1 MRRGEFRAF
10 AVDPCGDS
18 GIMVERVQTSVLAA
32 LDLWRQWI
40 YRTTERLRIGDQTYL
55 ILLAT
60 VIGALTGLGAV
71 AFLLCIRL
79 FTYFFF
85 GVLYSALAPAP
96 WLIFLIPAL
105 GGLAIGPLIHHF
117 PEEAKGDGVP
127 SAMEAVA
134 LHGGIIRP
142 RTVALRTI
150 AAAVTIGSGGS
161 VGREAPI
168 AQIGAA
174 AGSAV
179 GQFLRVS
186 GARMRSLVGCGAAGG
201 IAAVFNAPMGGVFF
215 ALEVLLGD
223 FSAQIFAPIVISSV
237 VATAVSRAVLGNV
250 LIFRVPAFILQ
261 SLPQILWCAVLG
273 AVCGL
278 CAFLFIRMLHLA
290 ESKFSASR
298 IPVWLRAAAGGCATG
313 LIAVRF
319 PQVLGTDTLALDQA
333 LQGSLPWLL
342 LLAIAV
348 LKIVATSSSLGSGG
362 SGGVLGPAIFIG
374 GMIGA
379 LGGTVA
385 VSLFPRIA
393 GTVGGYTLVG
403 MAAFLAPVVGAPIT
417 SILILFE
424 ITGDYAIILPLL
436 VAVISAMLV
445 FGRFSRFSLYTLSL
459 HNKGID
465 LITGR
470 EEGVLKNLHVRDVM
484 QRELHTISPSA
495 TFSEL
500 SARFLFGSVDYLYLT
515 DAEGALTSV
524 ISFTDMRPYIKEEA
538 LSHLV
543 RAEDIATRNPISVTP
558 EETLLDVLVKFGIKN
573 VAMLPVVSDPH
584 TRKLVGG
591 VRRKEVLEAYQRR
604 IIYSMRNR

>member
-1 MRRGEFRAF
+1 
-10 AVDPCGDS
+10 
-18 GIMVERVQTSVLAA
+18 MVERVTTSVLAA
-32 LDLWRQWI
+32 LDFWRQRV
-40 YRTTERLRIGDQTYL
+40 YRTAERLRIGDQTFL

-71 AFLLCIRL
+71 AFLLLIRL
-79 FTYFFF
+79 FTSFFF
-85 GVLYSALAPAP
+85 GVLYSAMAPAP
-96 WLIFLIPAL
+96 YLIFLIPAL
-105 GGLAIGPLIHHF
+105 GGLAIGPLIHYF
-117 PEEAKGDGVP
+117 PEEARGDGVP

-134 LHGGIIRP
+134 LHGGILRP

-174 AGSAV
+174 MGSAV

-186 GARMRSLVGCGAAGG
+186 GERMRSLVGCGAAGG

-237 VATAVSRAVLGNV
+237 VATAVSRAFLGNI
-250 LIFRVPAFILQ
+250 LIFRVPAFTLQ
-261 SLPQILWCAVLG
+261 SLPQILWCALLG
-273 AVCGL
+273 VTCGL
-278 CAFLFIRMLHLA
+278 VAYLFLRMLHLSEA
-290 ESKFSASR
+290 KFSSAR

-313 LIAVRF
+313 LIAIRF
-319 PQVLGTDTLALDQA
+319 PQVLGTDTRALDEA
-333 LQGSLPWLL
+333 LQGTLPWILL
-342 LLAIAV
+342 LGIV
-348 LKIVATSSSLGSGG
+348 FLKIVATSCSLGSGG
-362 SGGVLGPAIFIG
+362 SGGVLGPSIFIG

-379 LGGTVA
+379 LGGTFA
-385 VSLFPRIA
+385 GKLFPHVA
-393 GTVGGYTLVG
+393 GTIGGYTLVG

-417 SILILFE
+417 AVLILFE
-424 ITGDYAIILPLL
+424 MTGDYAIILPLL
-436 VAVISAMLV
+436 VAVICAMLV
-445 FGRFSRFSLYTLSL
+445 FGRFSRFSLYTHSL
-459 HNKGID
+459 HRKGID
-465 LITGR
+465 LVTGR

-484 QRELHTISPSA
+484 QRELHTVSPSA

-500 SARFLFGSVDYLYLT
+500 TARFMYGSVDYLYLT
-515 DAEGALTSV
+515 DVEGALTSV
-524 ISFTDMRPYIKEEA
+524 ISFTDMRPYLKEET

-543 RAEDIATRNPISVTP
+543 RAEDIATRNPIAVTP

-573 VAMLPVVSDPH
+573 VAMLPVISDPH

-591 VRRKEVLEAYQRR
+591 VRRKEVLEAYRKR
-604 IIYSMRNR
+604 IIHSVRKR

>member
-1 MRRGEFRAF
+1 
-10 AVDPCGDS
+10 
-18 GIMVERVQTSVLAA
+18 MVERVSSSVLAA
-32 LDLWRQWI
+32 VDLWRQWI
-40 YRTTERLRIGDQTYL
+40 YRTAERLRVGDQTFL

-71 AFLLCIRL
+71 AFLLLTRF
-79 FTYFFF
+79 FTSLFF
-85 GVLYSALAPAP
+85 GVLYSAMAPAP
-96 WLIFLIPAL
+96 YLIFLIPAL
-105 GGLAIGPLIHHF
+105 GGLVIGPLIHYF
-117 PEEAKGDGVP
+117 PQEAKGDGVP

-134 LHGGIIRP
+134 LHGGVIRP

-150 AAAVTIGSGGS
+150 AAAVTLGSGGS

-174 AGSAV
+174 VGSAV

-186 GARMRSLVGCGAAGG
+186 GERMRSLVGCGAAGG

-237 VATAVSRAVLGNV
+237 VATAVSRAFLGNV
-250 LIFRVPAFILQ
+250 LIFRVPAFTLQ
-261 SLPQILWCAVLG
+261 SFPQILTCAVLG
-273 AVCGL
+273 AACGL
-278 CAFLFIRMLHLA
+278 AAFLFIRMLVSA
-290 ESKFSASR
+290 ETKFSASR

-313 LIAVRF
+313 LIAVKF
-319 PQVLGTDTLALDQA
+319 PQVLGTDTRALDEA
-333 LQGSLPWLL
+333 LHGALPWILL
-342 LLAIAV
+342 LGIAL
-348 LKIVATSSSLGSGG
+348 LKIVATSFSLGSGG
-362 SGGVLGPAIFIG
+362 SGGVLGPSIFMG

-379 LGGTVA
+379 LGGTFA

-417 SILILFE
+417 AILILFE
-424 ITGDYAIILPLL
+424 MTGDYAIILPLL
-436 VAVISAMLV
+436 VAVICAMLV
-445 FGRFSRFSLYTLSL
+445 FGRFSRFSLYAHSL
-459 HNKGID
+459 HRKGID

-470 EEGVLKNLHVRDVM
+470 EEGVLKNLNVRDVM
-484 QRELHTISPSA
+484 RRELHTVSPSA

-500 SARFLFGSVDYLYLT
+500 SARFMFGSDDYLYLT
-515 DAEGALTSV
+515 DSEGALTSV
-524 ISFTDMRPYIKEEA
+524 ISFTDMRPYLKEEA

-573 VAMLPVVSDPH
+573 VAMLPVISDPH
-584 TRKLVGG
+584 TRKLIGG
-591 VRRKEVLEAYQRR
+591 VRRKEVLEAYQKR
-604 IIYSMRNR
+604 IIHSARKR

>member
-1 MRRGEFRAF
+1 
-10 AVDPCGDS
+10 
-18 GIMVERVQTSVLAA
+18 MVERVSSSVLAA
-32 LDLWRQWI
+32 VDLWRQWI
-40 YRTTERLRIGDQTYL
+40 YRTAERLRIGDQTFL

-71 AFLLCIRL
+71 AFLLLTRF
-79 FTYFFF
+79 FTSLFF
-85 GVLYSALAPAP
+85 GVLYSAMAPAP
-96 WLIFLIPAL
+96 YLIFLIPAL
-105 GGLAIGPLIHHF
+105 GGLVIGPLIHYF
-117 PEEAKGDGVP
+117 PQEAKGDGVP

-134 LHGGIIRP
+134 LHGGVIRP

-150 AAAVTIGSGGS
+150 AAAVTLGSGGS

-174 AGSAV
+174 VGSAV

-186 GARMRSLVGCGAAGG
+186 GERMRSLVGCGAAGG

-237 VATAVSRAVLGNV
+237 VATAVSRAFLGNV
-250 LIFRVPAFILQ
+250 LIFRVPAFSLQ
-261 SLPQILWCAVLG
+261 SFPQILACAVLG
-273 AVCGL
+273 AACGL
-278 CAFLFIRMLHLA
+278 TAFLFIRMLVSM
-290 ESKFSASR
+290 ETKFSASR

-313 LIAVRF
+313 LIAVKF
-319 PQVLGTDTLALDQA
+319 PQVLGTDTRALDEA
-333 LQGSLPWLL
+333 LHGAFPWILL
-342 LLAIAV
+342 LGIAL
-348 LKIVATSSSLGSGG
+348 LKIVATSFSLGSGG
-362 SGGVLGPAIFIG
+362 SGGVLGPSIFMG

-379 LGGTVA
+379 LGGTFA

-417 SILILFE
+417 AILILFE
-424 ITGDYAIILPLL
+424 MTGDYAIILPLL
-436 VAVISAMLV
+436 VAVICAMLV
-445 FGRFSRFSLYTLSL
+445 FGRFSRFSLYAHSL
-459 HNKGID
+459 HRKGID

-470 EEGVLKNLHVRDVM
+470 EEGVLKNLNVRDVM
-484 QRELHTISPSA
+484 RRELHTVSPSA

-500 SARFLFGSVDYLYLT
+500 SARFMFGSDDYLYLT
-515 DAEGALTSV
+515 DSEGALTSV
-524 ISFTDMRPYIKEEA
+524 ISFTDMRPYLKEEA

-573 VAMLPVVSDPH
+573 VAMLPVISDPH
-584 TRKLVGG
+584 TRKLIGG
-591 VRRKEVLEAYQRR
+591 VRRKEVLEAYQKR
-604 IIYSMRNR
+604 IIHSARKR